1 VVASQRDA
9 LPHEVEMGKHGYARQ
24 ASNDKHAPIRITAAA
39 EPDTLMLVMPM
50 IWPEQAQAA
59 E

>member
-1 VVASQRDA
+1 MVPSHRDA
-9 LPHEVEMGKHGYARQ
+9 LPHEVEMGKHGYERQ

-39 EPDTLMLVMPM
+39 APDTLMLVMPT
-50 IWPEQAQAA
+50 IWSEQAQAA